1 MEPKVV
7 VEPRKQPVSTSAARS
22 EIATLPAD
30 LQHEQSVRVQLLY
43 LVGAALWALNYVMD
57 SGPAPHGNRGPYH
70 GLFEATAFAI
80 SVAAVLFVRYAP
92 VSHRIKVE
100 LGIVMIV
107 PHALVLALMNS
118 WVAQPTTHR
127 PLSGITVLILFVGM
141 LAPVRPRQMLIAG
154 LVAAAMDP
162 LAVWIAHQ
170 RGLPVPSPVSTVL
183 MFYPNFVCA
192 FLAIIP
198 SQLLYRLGG
207 KIREAR
213 ALGSYQLEERL
224 GEGGMGE
231 VWRARHRLLARGSAI
246 KLIRPEMLCDSG
258 PDQVALAMS
267 RFEREAQATAALTSP
282 HTVRLYDFGL
292 TDAGTFYYAMELLDG
307 CDLETLVRQYG
318 PLPPA
323 RTLHLLRQICH
334 SLGEAHAVG
343 YIHRDIKPANIYVCR
358 VGLEYDFVKVL
369 DFGLVRQEDR
379 RQAQTLLTR
388 EAGIIGTPAYMA
400 PEAIA
405 GDGDVDRRVDIYA
418 LGCVAHFLLTGE
430 EVFGA
435 DNSMKVLMRHLQDPP
450 PAPSQRAP
458 QPVPRA
464 VDDLVLA
471 CLQKDPERRPDNAQ
485 VLLDM
490 AAACLTRDTWDQP
503 KARSWWRT
511 HLPHLAPPAF
521 GMADPLADPATLATV
536 S

>member
-1 MEPKVV
+1 VEPKVV
-7 VEPRKQPVSTSAARS
+7 VEPRRQPASTSAARS

-70 GLFEATAFAI
+70 GLFEATAFVI
-80 SVAAVLFVRYAP
+80 SVASVLFVRNAP

-141 LAPVRPRQMLIAG
+141 LAPVRPRQMLVAG

-170 RGLPVPSPVSTVL
+170 RGLPVPAPLSTLL

-192 FLAIIP
+192 FLATIP
-198 SQLLYRLGG
+198 AQLLYRLGT

-231 VWRARHRLLARGSAI
+231 VWRARHRLLARGSAV

-292 TDAGTFYYAMELLDG
+292 TDAGTFYYATAATSRRSSVSSAR
-307 CDLETLVRQYG
+307 CH
-318 PLPPA
+318 PPA
-323 RTLHLLRQICH
+323 RCTCSSR
-334 SLGEAHAVG
+334 SATRWA
-343 YIHRDIKPANIYVCR
+343 
-358 VGLEYDFVKVL
+358 
-369 DFGLVRQEDR
+369 R
-379 RQAQTLLTR
+379 RTR
-388 EAGIIGTPAYMA
+388 SATSTATSSRPTSTSAGWGSSTTSSRCSTSGWCA
-400 PEAIA
+400 
-405 GDGDVDRRVDIYA
+405 RR
-418 LGCVAHFLLTGE
+418 TG
-430 EVFGA
+430 A
-435 DNSMKVLMRHLQDPP
+435 R
-450 PAPSQRAP
+450 
-458 QPVPRA
+458 PRR
-464 VDDLVLA
+464 
-471 CLQKDPERRPDNAQ
+471 C
-485 VLLDM
+485 
-490 AAACLTRDTWDQP
+490 
-503 KARSWWRT
+503 
-511 HLPHLAPPAF
+511 
-521 GMADPLADPATLATV
+521 
-536 S
+536 